1 MSLTCRKLDS
11 DGDITHVMLT
21 GDDAIR
27 QTVICEIKFILGE
40 WFLDISKGIPWIAQ
54 PNATARPILGVLPA
68 DLFYGEALIKAKIL
82 SCPGV
87 ASIAAFSFVLNH
99 NTRAATVEAQV
110 TTITGGSFTISETL
124 P

>member
-27 QTVICEIKFILGE
+27 QTVICEIKVILGE

-68 DLFYGEALIKAKIL
+68 DLPYGEALIKAKIL

-87 ASIAAFSFVLNH
+87 ASIAAFSFTFNH
-99 NTRAATVEAQV
+99 NTRAAIVKAEV